1 MKEIINKTQFMDR
14 FKEMG
19 RGNNFSYNG
28 LSALFDYLED
38 LDENYELDVIALCC
52 EYSEYK
58 DLKEFQNDYNK
69 EKYPDME
76 TIRDNTQVIEFET
89 GFIIAGF

>member
-1 MKEIINKTQFMDR
+1 MDR

-19 RGNNFSYNG
+19 RGDNFSYDG
-28 LSALFDYLED
+28 LDALYDYLEE

-52 EYSEYK
+52 EYNEYENIEKFWK
-58 DLKEFQNDYNK
+58 DHNK
-69 EKYPDME
+69 EDYPDIE
-76 TIRDNTQVIEFET
+76 TIRDHTQLIEVGDK